1 MDFTVPAF
9 LITLIG
15 AESPVLSQAGMNAA
29 PFWGVMGEVLNQTEY
44 LHMDGL
50 PAMVHLFGEGHETVR
65 RATVPGQAYLL
76 LLLPGSLGSTV
87 RRRAKSSRQEDE
99 PSKDGPV
106 WS

>member
-15 AESPVLSQAGMNAA
+15 AESPVLSQAGMNAP

-50 PAMVHLFGEGHETVR
+50 PAMVHLFAEGHETVR
-65 RATVPGQAYLL
+65 RGTVPGQAYLL
-76 LLLPGSLGSTV
+76 LLLPCSLGSKD
-87 RRRAKSSRQEDE
+87 RRRATGSTQEDDAPE
-99 PSKDGPV
+99 EGP
-106 WS
+106 